1 MEQGNE
7 LGIDLMAPAYNF
19 MLFKIFSKNENDTEA
34 VYDLRTKEDAV
45 SYTHLDVYK
54 RQFQVILLI

>member
-34 VYDLRTKEDAV
+34 DTTFVPKKMR
-45 SYTHLDVYK
+45 S
-54 RQFQVILLI
+54 

>member
-19 MLFKIFSKNENDTEA
+19 MLFKIFSKNENATEA
-34 VYDLRTKEDAV
+34 VYDL
-45 SYTHLDVYK
+45 S
-54 RQFQVILLI
+54 LIHIFPTFLFTESMRR